1 MSYNN
6 DNHNNTSP
14 LSGIRKAIPV
24 VLCALGAFVA
34 FCFITAQSGAIG
46 SAVSGVLFGLFSN
59 GAYAIPPLLILHGIF
74 FSGDV
79 AKKRV
84 GARAVFS
91 LVAVVCVSMISYAV
105 FHLSLD
111 IKPAFTP
118 ESYYAMGMA
127 ATGGGVIGS
136 ILAYGLIKVI
146 SAVGLIILSGI
157 FLIIDLACF
166 FSDSEGIVG
175 NVGRSVI
182 TMFASVGAFIER
194 GVKKLFYK
202 VTNIKTENERRLSVD
217 KSRELADDEFFM
229 VDNGMQDFEIS
240 ELGIKET
247 RETDTAD
254 EAPMLHDKVRLKSSV
269 SEDDE
274 ERSALHNVRI
284 VEEEIHSFTPQEEE
298 KPRKRKMFR
307 VDVELDESVNTD
319 DSLGEENVIYDEP
332 VNQPPL
338 RDDSADSVFT
348 KDFDPFNVY
357 ASEKLAAKQ
366 SSRSRTNAAP
376 KKVYPTSSDDISAIT
391 HEDVERARKQAEFD
405 MKKRSLLDSYAK
417 KEAQS
422 GSTAPEVEPTPV
434 KMDSEP
440 QKTESYAFAR
450 TQEVA
455 EEERPAYTSPA
466 APVSR
471 EAERADTRKNDD
483 FIAEFNF
490 EEKRPEA
497 EKAEAPS
504 SSVYASASA
513 VEYSFTAPVQE
524 VTPAVSEEFTAP
536 VQEAVPAVSEEFA
549 APAQEVAPAASEEFA
564 APAQEAAPAAS
575 EEFTAPAQ
583 EAISESE
590 ESTAAEFDFEEETPH
605 FEENIPPVV
614 VEESS
619 ASVES
624 AEIGFSFENVGASDA
639 EQSTEAHDAFD
650 DTAALQDE
658 REQDAP
664 YVTDA
669 GPITAKEEPEVQES
683 VSMESANAPIISA
696 AVEDT
701 AQEDAYG
708 DASPTLTEEQ
718 SASESEDAEEDEPA
732 PSEEEL
738 LEGAE
743 DDSADEE
750 PQEIPLEEQ
759 NPKISEYRN
768 MFPILDEEETEDEDG
783 LVFEHAP
790 EVLQGSDFE
799 EITFD
804 SSENED
810 ELETAEL
817 TASDEQDHTDSY
829 VDSEEIYVDA
839 PAALDSSEEE
849 MPNGESSE
857 SEDESYSSEDGEDEP
872 PFDVE
877 EPHGRQIYIEEPTV
891 EEEPPKPKKP
901 DYSNYKFPP
910 IDILAP
916 EDDDASGDIQAEIED
931 NANTIIETLKS
942 FKAPASIK
950 GVDRGPRITRYEI
963 VPSMGIKTSS
973 IMQLQND
980 LALNLAAE
988 GIRMEAPI
996 PGKSA
1001 IGLEIPNRNPSTV
1014 RLRALLET
1022 EDFINA
1028 KSKTT
1033 VCIGKD
1039 VSGCPVFGDIA
1050 KMPHVLIA
1058 GATGMGKSVC
1068 INSIMISMLY
1078 KARPDEVKFIMIDP
1092 KKVEFTMYNGIPHL
1106 LIPVVTDPKQ
1116 AAGALMWAVEQ
1127 MEKRYEMIE
1136 KMRVRNI
1143 EMYNDKVAKDPTL
1156 GEPMSKIIVVIDEL
1170 NDLMLQVRDPV
1181 EGLIMSIAQKARAAG
1196 IHLIIGTQ
1204 RPSVDVITGV
1214 IKANIPSRISCKV
1227 MSNTDSRTVLDQKGA
1242 EDLLDKGDMLFYPAG
1257 KPKPARVQGAFV
1269 SDGEVEEIMEFLKS
1283 QGGEENYDSDVM
1295 EEITRNAQKCN
1306 KKSSDD
1312 SDDGDSD
1319 GEDSV
1324 GFLNDQK
1331 FLDAVNVAVTT
1342 GKISTS
1348 LLQRKLSIGYGKA
1361 AKYVDTM
1368 EDMGIVSEINGSK
1381 ARDVLITRDEWHEKL
1396 ARLSLDD

>member
-6 DNHNNTSP
+6 DNHTNTTP
-14 LSGIRKAIPV
+14 LSGMKKAIPI

-34 FCFITAQSGAIG
+34 FCFITAQSGVVG
-46 SAVSGVLFGLFSN
+46 KAVSEVLFGLFSN

-74 FSGDV
+74 FSGDA

-84 GARAVFS
+84 GTRTVFS
-91 LVAVVCVSMISYAV
+91 LIAVVCVSMISYAV

-111 IKPAFTP
+111 VKPTFAP

-136 ILAYGLIKVI
+136 VLAYGIIKVI
-146 SAVGLIILSGI
+146 SAVGLIILSSI
-157 FLIIDLACF
+157 FLIIDVACF
-166 FSDSEGIVG
+166 FSDSEGIIG
-175 NVGRSVI
+175 SIGRSVI
-182 TMFASVGAFIER
+182 MLFASVGSFIER

-202 VTNIKTENERRLSVD
+202 VTNVKSESERRLSVD

-269 SEDDE
+269 DEDDE
-274 ERSALHNVRI
+274 EKSSLHNVRI
-284 VEEEIHSFTPQEEE
+284 VEEENHGFEPQKEE

-307 VDVELDESVNTD
+307 VDLELDETVND
-319 DSLGEENVIYDEP
+319 DETFSEENVIYDEP

-338 RDDSADSVFT
+338 RNDSADSVFT

-376 KKVYPTSSDDISAIT
+376 KKVYPTATDDASGIT
-391 HEDVERARKQAEFD
+391 HEDIERARKQAEFD

-422 GSTAPEVEPTPV
+422 KNTVTDVKPAPQMPE
-434 KMDSEP
+434 SEP
-440 QKTESYAFAR
+440 QKSDSYNTFTLA
-450 TQEVA
+450 QEQA
-455 EEERPAYTSPA
+455 KEERPAYA
-466 APVSR
+466 APASR
-471 EAERADTRKNDD
+471 ESERADAANNDN

-490 EEKRPEA
+490 AEEKNPME
-497 EKAEAPS
+497 EKAEIPS
-504 SSVYASASA
+504 SPVYEQSSSA
-513 VEYSFTAPVQE
+513 EYSFTAPVQE
-524 VTPAVSEEFTAP
+524 VTPTASEAFSAP
-536 VQEAVPAVSEEFA
+536 VQE
-549 APAQEVAPAASEEFA
+549 VAPTASEAFS
-564 APAQEAAPAAS
+564 APVQEKAS
-575 EEFTAPAQ
+575 EDE
-583 EAISESE
+583 EISD
-590 ESTAAEFDFEEETPH
+590 AEFDFEEETPH
-605 FEENIPPVV
+605 FEENIPLVV
-614 VEESS
+614 TEESAVSSENAEVVFPFESANEFDTEPTAEIPESSDDTSALQSCQEQNEPRVTDASPITEQEEVAPIEAVPEEADAVPALSAVEEVNAQETAYGDNRP
-619 ASVES
+619 ASVE
-624 AEIGFSFENVGASDA
+624 EQGA
-639 EQSTEAHDAFD
+639 
-650 DTAALQDE
+650 
-658 REQDAP
+658 
-664 YVTDA
+664 
-669 GPITAKEEPEVQES
+669 EEPS
-683 VSMESANAPIISA
+683 
-696 AVEDT
+696 D
-701 AQEDAYG
+701 
-708 DASPTLTEEQ
+708 
-718 SASESEDAEEDEPA
+718 SEEEDEPT

-750 PQEIPLEEQ
+750 PQEIPPEEQ
-759 NPKISEYRN
+759 NPKINEYRN
-768 MFPILDEEETEDEDG
+768 MFPILDEEDSEDEDG

-790 EVLQGSDFE
+790 EALRGSDFE

-804 SSENED
+804 ASEDVEN
-810 ELETAEL
+810 AEL
-817 TASDEQDHTDSY
+817 TVAEDTEPEEQDGVVSY
-829 VDSEEIYVDA
+829 VDTEENYVDTPTEPYSSDEEI
-839 PAALDSSEEE
+839 S
-849 MPNGESSE
+849 NGESSDT
-857 SEDESYSSEDGEDEP
+857 EDDVYSSEEDEDEP
-872 PFDVE
+872 PFDVA
-877 EPHGRQIYIEEPTV
+877 EPYGQPIYIEEPTV
-891 EEEPPKPKKP
+891 KEEPPKPKKP

-1156 GEPMSKIIVVIDEL
+1156 GEPMSKIVVVIDEL

-1227 MSNTDSRTVLDQKGA
+1227 MSNTDSRTILDQKGA

-1269 SDGEVEEIMEFLKS
+1269 SDGEVEEIMEFLKN

-1312 SDDGDSD
+1312 ADDGDSD
-1319 GEDSV
+1319 GEDSA